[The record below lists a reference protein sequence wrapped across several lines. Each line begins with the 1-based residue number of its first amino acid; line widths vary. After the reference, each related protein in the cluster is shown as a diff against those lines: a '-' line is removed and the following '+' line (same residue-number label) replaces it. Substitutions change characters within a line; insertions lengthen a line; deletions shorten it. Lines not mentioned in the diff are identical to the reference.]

1 MSAIIKLSLAG
12 IAALALASSV
22 QWVSEKV
29 QAVSN
34 LPIEG
39 KLVTS
44 ATMELKPVP
53 SHLKNLVLISTQ
65 TASEGSVQLP
75 NGDVVLGS
83 VFQGQGA
90 GLNRKLVQAPGA
102 RIPVPTHSPLV
113 VQAPSV
119 AAVTDA
125 GLITNAGFIAFGQSV
140 TDGYG
145 YEWRAV
151 GTVHD
156 YKIQRLNK

>member
-1 MSAIIKLSLAG
+1 MSAIVKLSLTG
-12 IAALALASSV
+12 IAALAVASSV

-29 QAVSN
+29 QTVSN

-39 KLVTS
+39 KLVAS
-44 ATMELKPVP
+44 ATTELKPVP
-53 SHLKNLVLISTQ
+53 GHLKNLVLISTQ
-65 TASEGSVQLP
+65 TPPEGAIQLP

-83 VFQGQGA
+83 VFQGQGT
-90 GLNRKLVQAPGA
+90 GLNR
-102 RIPVPTHSPLV
+102 RPVPAPSSSLPVPLPSSLT

-140 TDGYG
+140 TDTNGH
-145 YEWRAV
+145 EWRAV
-151 GTVHD
+151 GTVHE